1 MPDGHPCLNGRRPS
15 EAQSAGAGGAVVEV
29 RFADA
34 VTSRTAFALCQ
45 SIRSHLADSPRTLVL
60 NLEEVKAVDVVGL
73 AALLQMT
80 RLARQL
86 GVPFAI
92 LPSVAIRR
100 GLISAELVEEVPVVS
115 DPGQAP
121 LSAVG
126 ARDLSPPDAL
136 TPFLAA
142 TPRVG
147 LRQPAWEELS
157 IFADW
162 ANNSLLQEMVGSE
175 LLYRCRHLGPYHP
188 DFVASIFSDPTSL
201 TLLVQP
207 VPPPAPPVGFVRL
220 YDIRLVEQLG
230 FLETAIA
237 DPRSLRRGWGVE
249 ASRLLLAFAMDVL
262 AIRRVEA
269 KVYAYNTL
277 SINAL
282 KRNGFQQDGR
292 LRQAKTYEGRHWDI
306 LVFSILED
314 ELHSQRELEQFPY
327 MGFRETGSP
336 SPSGCSRCSG
346 AA

>member
-1 MPDGHPCLNGRRPS
+1 LPDGHPCLNGRRPS
-15 EAQSAGAGGAVVEV
+15 EAQSPGAGGAVVEV

-34 VTSRTAFALCQ
+34 VTTRTAFALCQ

-73 AALLQMT
+73 AALLQMA

-92 LPSVAIRR
+92 IPSVAIHR

-121 LSAVG
+121 LSAAG

-142 TPRVG
+142 TPRLG

-162 ANNSLLQEMVGSE
+162 ANDSLLQEMVGSE
-175 LLYRCRHLGPYHP
+175 FLYRCRHLGPYHP

-207 VPPPAPPVGFVRL
+207 VSPPASPVGFVRL
-220 YDIRLVEQLG
+220 YNIYGRLAPDSTARQL
-230 FLETAIA
+230 
-237 DPRSLRRGWGVE
+237 E
-249 ASRLLLAFAMDVL
+249 ASRRRRHPGRVVLGGPDAPRVRPRRPPCPRCGGGLHVIATIPDPLAGHAIL
-262 AIRRVEA
+262 AS
-269 KVYAYNTL
+269 L
-277 SINAL
+277 AL
-282 KRNGFQQDGR
+282 PGGP
-292 LRQAKTYEGRHWDI
+292 A
-306 LVFSILED
+306 
-314 ELHSQRELEQFPY
+314 P
-327 MGFRETGSP
+327 P
-336 SPSGCSRCSG
+336 AP
-346 AA
+346 AAIP

>member
-1 MPDGHPCLNGRRPS
+1 LPGAARSLLRSD
-15 EAQSAGAGGAVVEV
+15 GAGVEV
-29 RFADA
+29 RVGDA
-34 VTSRTAFALCQ
+34 LTIGTAFALCG
-45 SIRSHLADSPRTLVL
+45 SIRGHLADSPRALVL
-60 NLEEVKAVDVVGL
+60 NLEQVKAVDVVGL
-73 AALLQMT
+73 AALLQIT

-86 GVPFAI
+86 DVPLTI
-92 LPSVAIRR
+92 IPSVAIHR
-100 GLISAELVEEVPVVS
+100 GLISAELVDEVPVVS
-115 DPGQAP
+115 NPGRVP

-126 ARDLSPPDAL
+126 ASDFDPPGAL

-147 LRQPAWEELS
+147 LRQPALEELS
-157 IFADW
+157 IFGEW
-162 ANNSLLQEMVGSE
+162 AYDSLLSQMVGSE

-201 TLLVQP
+201 TLFVQP
-207 VPPPAPPVGFVRL
+207 VPSPASPVGFVRL

-237 DPRSLRRGWGVE
+237 DPHSLRRGWGVE

-262 AIRRVEA
+262 DIRRVEA
-269 KVYAYNTL
+269 KVFAYNPL

-282 KRNGFQQDGR
+282 KRNGFQQEGL
-292 LRQAKTYEGRHWDI
+292 LRQAKTYRGRRWDI

-314 ELHSQRELEQFPY
+314 ELHAQRELEQFPY
-327 MGFRETGSP
+327 MGFWETGPP
-336 SPSGCSRCSG
+336 SPSSCSRRSG